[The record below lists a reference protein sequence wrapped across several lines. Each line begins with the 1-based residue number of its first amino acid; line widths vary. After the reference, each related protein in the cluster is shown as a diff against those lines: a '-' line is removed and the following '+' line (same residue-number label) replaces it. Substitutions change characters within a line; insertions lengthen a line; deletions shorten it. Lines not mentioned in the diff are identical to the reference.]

1 MRAWRKDAKVR
12 KARPAPSVATCHHGK
27 RGLNSVF
34 VMMRDQRGFSQAL
47 RGKRA
52 SSVHPVTRAIAF
64 ALVIGVFW
72 VVTLSASPCLH
83 EWIHPDAGDSHH
95 DCAVTLFAS
104 GQATHVGADFI
115 VVVRP
120 EHLNVSDSIPYRE
133 KVVGSFFLSCSI
145 LEHAPPSS
153 GQGRTT
159 ARLVR
164 LS

>member
-12 KARPAPSVATCHHGK
+12 KTRPAPSVATCHPGK

-72 VVTLSASPCLH
+72 VVTLRARSCLP
-83 EWIHPDAGDSHH
+83 ECIPTDEGDSFLV
-95 DCAVTLFAS
+95 CAVSLFVS
-104 GQATHVGADFI
+104 VQDPFVGADLIF
-115 VVVRP
+115 
-120 EHLNVSDSIPYRE
+120 
-133 KVVGSFFLSCSI
+133 
-145 LEHAPPSS
+145 
-153 GQGRTT
+153 
-159 ARLVR
+159 
-164 LS
+164 